1 MTLRLILSILAPQ
14 IIAFILISA
23 VWPGQTSIRSHFLL
37 KCCLSVG
44 AGLGLLSCV
53 YFLQLSLSGPSRKGL
68 VVALVAVLILAIA
81 LFVYRLRSSK
91 DVSQSN
97 SIREPRSRME
107 LILSVLFIVAGAAA
121 IAIFVFLSVRQPHG
135 EWDAWAVY
143 NMKARFLFRAGN
155 DWRDLFREPTG
166 WTSPDY
172 PLLIPAGIAACWTL
186 IGGETVAV
194 PITFGLLFAI
204 ATVGVVY
211 NSVPLL
217 RGKNQGLLA
226 GLILVCTP
234 FLIIHGANQYTDVP
248 LGFFLCAT
256 LALFHLQDT
265 LPEQPYR
272 FFEHGFLVLAGV
284 MLGLSTWTKNEGFL
298 FLVAIFAAR
307 FAALVPMK
315 GVKSYSRQL
324 GSIVIGL
331 VPVLLVVIYFKVTI
345 ATPNRMLFPPQGPG
359 FFEKL
364 LDIPRYWIVLN
375 AFVTEGLVFGRW
387 VVSFTAC
394 LLFYL
399 LLIGLSIKQKEVTN
413 VVASIIALGIML
425 IGYFMAFVMSP
436 LDVSGHIAT
445 SLNRVLLQLWPSFIL
460 VFFLM
465 VRTPDQGLTR
475 SEVYPIS

>member
-14 IIAFILISA
+14 ITAFILISA
-23 VWPGQTSIRSHFLL
+23 IWPFQIPIRSHFLL

-53 YFLQLSLSGPSRKGL
+53 YFLQLSLFGPSRKGL
-68 VVALVAVLILAIA
+68 VVALVVVLFSAIA
-81 LFVYRLRSSK
+81 LFIYRLRSNKDSSK
-91 DVSQSN
+91 SD

-107 LILSVLFIVAGAAA
+107 LILSVLFVVAVASA
-121 IAIFVFLSVRQPHG
+121 IATFVFLAVREPHG

-186 IGGETVAV
+186 MRGETVAV
-194 PITFGLLFAI
+194 PIAFGLLFTI
-204 ATVGVVY
+204 ATVGIVY
-211 NSVPLL
+211 NSVSLL
-217 RGKNQGLLA
+217 RGRNQGLLA
-226 GLILVCTP
+226 GLILACTP
-234 FLIIHGANQYTDVP
+234 FLIMHGANQYTDVP

-256 LALFHLQDT
+256 LALFHLQDMQ
-265 LPEQPYR
+265 PEKPTR
-272 FFEHGFLVLAGV
+272 FFEQGFLVLAGV
-284 MLGLSTWTKNEGFL
+284 MLGLSTWTKNEGLL
-298 FLVAIFAAR
+298 FLVAVFVAR

-315 GVKSYSRQL
+315 GLKSYSRQL
-324 GSIVIGL
+324 GSIAVGL
-331 VPVLLVVIYFKVTI
+331 VPVLLVVIYFKFTL
-345 ATPNRMLFPPQGPG
+345 AKPNRMLFPPQGPG

-364 LDIPRYWIVLN
+364 FDTPRYWIVLN
-375 AFVTEGLVFGRW
+375 AFVTESLVFGRW
-387 VVSFTAC
+387 VVSLSAC

-399 LLIGLSIKQKEVTN
+399 LLIGPSIKPKEVTN

-425 IGYFMAFVMSP
+425 IGYFMALVMSP
-436 LDVSGHIAT
+436 LDLTGHIAT

-460 VFFLM
+460 VFFLV
-465 VRTPDQGLTR
+465 VRTPDQSLTR
-475 SEVYPIS
+475 SELLSH

>member
-14 IIAFILISA
+14 ITAFILISA
-23 VWPGQTSIRSHFLL
+23 VWPGQTRIRSHFLL
-37 KCCLSVG
+37 KCCLSIG

-53 YFLQLSLSGPSRKGL
+53 YFLQLALFGPSRKGL
-68 VVALVAVLILAIA
+68 VIALVAVVIPAIA
-81 LFVYRLRSSK
+81 LFVYRLRSNK
-91 DVSQSN
+91 DASQSEC
-97 SIREPRSRME
+97 IREPISRME
-107 LILSVLFIVAGAAA
+107 LILSVLFIVAVASAVA
-121 IAIFVFLSVRQPHG
+121 TFVFLSVREPHG

-186 IGGETVAV
+186 MGGETVAV
-194 PITFGLLFAI
+194 PITFGMLFTI
-204 ATVGVVY
+204 ATIGVVY
-211 NSVPLL
+211 ISVSLL

-226 GLILVCTP
+226 GLILACTP
-234 FLIIHGANQYTDVP
+234 FLPIHGANQYTDVP

-265 LPEQPYR
+265 LPEQTYR

-284 MLGLSTWTKNEGFL
+284 MLGFSTWTKNEGVL
-298 FLVAIFAAR
+298 FLVAIFVAR
-307 FAALVPMK
+307 FVALAPAK
-315 GVKSYSRQL
+315 GLKSYGRQL
-324 GSIVIGL
+324 AIVGVGL
-331 VPVLLVVIYFKVTI
+331 VPVLLVVFYFKVTL

-364 LDIPRYWIVLN
+364 LDTSRYWIVLN
-375 AFVTEGLVFGRW
+375 AFVTEGLVFGKW
-387 VVSFTAC
+387 VVSLTAC

-399 LLIGLSIKQKEVTN
+399 LLIGLSINQKEVTN
-413 VVASIIALGIML
+413 VVASLIALGIML
-425 IGYFMAFVMSP
+425 IGYFMALVMSP
-436 LDVSGHIAT
+436 LDLSGHIAT

-465 VRTPDQGLTR
+465 VRTPDQALAR
-475 SEVYPIS
+475 SEVLSH